1 MNQLLHLDGF
11 DGVVRLF
18 PLPNF
23 VMMPHVLKGFHIF
36 EPRYRELVDH
46 ALAKDKLIGLVLPKE
61 GWEKDYE
68 ANFAIHSVGCLTAIQ
83 EHERLEDGRF
93 NLVLRGLCRVR
104 LEHEML
110 TSTLYRQAK
119 VMLLPDAVGGRRR
132 RAAAELE
139 EAVLPWLPCE
149 GEGRDQF
156 LKLLESSAPLGTIV
170 DVVSFA
176 LPLPADWKQELLE
189 TLDVAERVQHL
200 AKLLRRSNLSRPGRE
215 AAPPRPPPAAR
226 LQHELMMP
234 APCVP
239 H

>member
-1 MNQLLHLDGF
+1 VNQLLQLDGF
-11 DGVVRLF
+11 DGVARLF

-36 EPRYRELVDH
+36 EPRYRELVEH
-46 ALAKDKLIGLVLPKE
+46 ALNKDKLIGLVLPKA

-68 ANFAIHSVGCLTAIQ
+68 SSFAIHSVGCLTIIQ
-83 EHERLEDGRF
+83 EHERLDDGRF
-93 NLVLRGLCRVR
+93 NLVLRGLCRVK

-119 VMLLPDAVGGRRR
+119 VMLLPDAVVTDDGNLRH
-132 RAAAELE
+132 ELE
-139 EAVLPWLPCE
+139 ASVLPWLSIE

-189 TLDVAERVQHL
+189 MLDVAARVRHL
-200 AKLLRRSNLSRPGRE
+200 TKLLKSVKPFRE
-215 AAPPRPPPAAR
+215 PEEKLHHRGHRPPPDFSTN
-226 LQHELMMP
+226 
-234 APCVP
+234 
-239 H
+239 

>member
-1 MNQLLHLDGF
+1 VGQGSGVNQLLHLDGF

-46 ALAKDKLIGLVLPKE
+46 ALTKDKLVGLVLPKE

-68 ANFAIHSVGCLTAIQ
+68 GSFAIHSVGCLTTIH
-83 EHERLEDGRF
+83 EHERLDDGRF
-93 NLVLRGLCRVR
+93 NLVLRGLCRVK

-119 VMLLPDAVGGRRR
+119 VMLLPDAVVTDDCVLRR
-132 RAAAELE
+132 ELE
-139 EAVLPWLPCE
+139 EAVLPWLAAE

-156 LKLLESSAPLGTIV
+156 VNLVESSAPLGTIV

-189 TLDVAERVQHL
+189 TLEIGQRVHHL
-200 AKLLRRSNLSRPGRE
+200 AKLLRSVRPVRDPGEKLHVRGD
-215 AAPPRPPPAAR
+215 RPPPDFSKN
-226 LQHELMMP
+226 
-234 APCVP
+234 
-239 H
+239 

>member
-1 MNQLLHLDGF
+1 VNPLLQLDGF

-46 ALAKDKLIGLVLPKE
+46 ALAKDKLIGLVLPRE
-61 GWEKDYE
+61 GWDKDYE
-68 ANFAIHSVGCLTAIQ
+68 GSFAIHSVGCLTMIQ

-119 VMLLPDAVGGRRR
+119 VMLLPDVIINDDGAWRH
-132 RAAAELE
+132 ELQ
-139 EAVLPWLPCE
+139 EAVLPWLAAE

-156 LKLLESSAPLGTIV
+156 LKLVDSSAPLGTIV

-176 LPLPADWKQELLE
+176 LPLPADWKQDLLE
-189 TLDVAERVQHL
+189 TIDVAERVRRLGQL
-200 AKLLRRSNLSRPGRE
+200 LKQVKPFREPDEKLHHRGNK
-215 AAPPRPPPAAR
+215 PPPDFSAN
-226 LQHELMMP
+226 
-234 APCVP
+234 
-239 H
+239 

>member
-1 MNQLLHLDGF
+1 MNQLLQLDGF

-23 VMMPHVLKGFHIF
+23 VMMPHVLKGFHVF

-46 ALAKDKLIGLVLPKE
+46 ALSKDKLVGLVLPKT

-68 ANFAIHSVGCLTAIQ
+68 GSFALHPVGCLTLIQ

-119 VMLLPDAVGGRRR
+119 VMLMPDAIVTDDVTLRR
-132 RAAAELE
+132 ELE
-139 EAVLPWLPCE
+139 DAVLPWLAAE
-149 GEGRDQF
+149 GEGQDQF
-156 LKLLESSAPLGTIV
+156 LKLVESSAPLGTIV
-170 DVVSFA
+170 DVVAFA
-176 LPLPADWKQELLE
+176 LPLPPDWKQELLE
-189 TLDVAERVQHL
+189 LLDVAGRVRRL
-200 AKLLRRSNLSRPGRE
+200 AKLLKAVRPFRE
-215 AAPPRPPPAAR
+215 PDEKLHHRGHRAPPDFSTN
-226 LQHELMMP
+226 
-234 APCVP
+234 
-239 H
+239 

>member
-1 MNQLLHLDGF
+1 VNQLLHIDGF

-36 EPRYRELVDH
+36 EPRYRELVEH
-46 ALAKDKLIGLVLPKE
+46 ALEKDKLIGLVLPKT

-68 ANFAIHSVGCLTAIQ
+68 ASFAIHSVGCLTTIQ
-83 EHERLEDGRF
+83 EHERLDDGRF

-119 VMLLPDAVGGRRR
+119 VMLLPDAAVSDDGLLRQ
-132 RAAAELE
+132 ELE
-139 EAVLPWLPCE
+139 VAVMPWLSLE

-156 LKLLESSAPLGTIV
+156 QKLLESSAPLGTIV

-176 LPLPADWKQELLE
+176 LPLPPDWKQELLE
-189 TLDVAERVQHL
+189 ALDVTERVRHL
-200 AKLLRRSNLSRPGRE
+200 SKLLRSVKPFRDPDERLHHRGH
-215 AAPPRPPPAAR
+215 RPPPDFSSN
-226 LQHELMMP
+226 
-234 APCVP
+234 
-239 H
+239 